1 MNKELEN
8 TLLSEGYLN
17 LVEKGDKGIC
27 GLHRMAF
34 TTGLFIGL
42 DEIGYVGR
50 FCFHTLREAK
60 EALEQWDGKKD
71 PPANWIKYKGDGK
84 EYSNPNYEK
93 EISYSN

>member
-50 FCFHTLREAK
+50 FCFH
-60 EALEQWDGKKD
+60 
-71 PPANWIKYKGDGK
+71 P
-84 EYSNPNYEK
+84 
-93 EISYSN
+93 